1 MTGALCR
8 LLRMV
13 KISIGIAAV
22 YLWAMPSGT
31 GNQAPLEQQ
40 TPIVEIPPDTSAAR
54 DSTPH
59 ASSSP
64 LLPPDPTYTQIDS
77 VFQHA
82 LDLYGRRQWQ
92 AAKGYFD
99 TLAVCH
105 SARRWYARSHL
116 MAALCRMELHE
127 YASAADYLQKAM
139 PSYRLISDHLRF
151 LPATCRMSQ
160 EEYGKALYSYELL
173 MQKYPESALYGRA
186 LLGALRCR
194 LEKGH
199 AWRVHKQI
207 DSLEKAGFQ
216 EDARFSG
223 MYKDLLWIQANACRK
238 LKRYRSEARILSH
251 LLLDG
256 SAIGIHDSCRSRLR
270 QLRERGITREP
281 RGKNAFK
288 AYIVGLRRI
297 QAYPEVIDLIEQ
309 RRRQGNLAPGDPY
322 SDWLAFNTAYAH
334 YRMQHYKRADSLFR
348 KTAEQTGDAETARK
362 CRWYVA
368 RCRLRAGQT
377 EAAIA
382 VFQSIIAAFP
392 GSKYAR
398 LAPFEIVWTHC
409 HSREYQR
416 ALQAIETYQTSGR
429 LRGRYRRRVQWM
441 KALVTY
447 LNGEYA
453 DALPLFERLARTRTS
468 YRDEARYWAARCLG
482 RMKRIDEA
490 RERYEKMAETD
501 QFTWHRLAASQHLA
515 HLETTRPQPPILT
528 PAAPLSFSPTQGH
541 SSTANPATTH
551 EHGVNPPDTS
561 FLRAAG
567 RAGVHTPT
575 DTNVSMPIS
584 LQAGPHAAGDN
595 AAEEIR
601 DSSHRTGIC
610 PAANH
615 ADCFDERTMIPDSI
629 HGRSRPGALQEIC
642 ERLEREESGLVDDF
656 PSLKKA
662 IVWALLNERNRAG
675 LELKAFVARLS
686 MLDTMVLDTS
696 AFAEEKPPEE
706 TRRPVST
713 NDTAQ
718 SDSAIGIM
726 RLLASGREAVDE
738 VDTIEAKMDS
748 RKEDSLRTEVEIL
761 RRRKATAD
769 ALDYEQAM
777 LLTDFLTETG
787 CCYAAYTF
795 FGRYLRNAPE
805 EIVSREYRRRVLYP
819 LAHYHTVRH
828 LADSMGV
835 PLELVLAVMRTES
848 RFNPE
853 AVSPVGAR
861 GLMQIMPLTA
871 ERIARHIGDISPD
884 RRRLYDPRTNIR
896 YGIWYLKQLL
906 DKFDGSIP
914 LAVASYNGGPFN
926 VERWVAL
933 SDGRAWDEIIACM
946 KFSQTRHY
954 TRKVLL
960 TIAVYR
966 RLYADTFTSWNVA
979 RPAEFVVCEGIDW

>member
-1 MTGALCR
+1 MNGALCR

-31 GNQAPLEQQ
+31 GNQPPLEQQ
-40 TPIVEIPPDTSAAR
+40 TPIVEVPPDTSAAR
-54 DSTPH
+54 DSAPH

-64 LLPPDPTYTQIDS
+64 ILPPDPTYDQIAGL
-77 VFQHA
+77 FQHA

-92 AAKGYFD
+92 AAKEYFD
-99 TLAVCH
+99 TLAVSH
-105 SARRWYARSHL
+105 SARRFYARSHL
-116 MAALCRMELHE
+116 MAALCRMELRE
-127 YASAADYLQKAM
+127 YAAAAEFIRKAM
-139 PSYRLISDHLRF
+139 PSYHLIGDHLRF
-151 LPATCRMSQ
+151 LLATCRMSRK
-160 EEYGKALYSYELL
+160 EYGKALYSYELL
-173 MQKYPESALYGRA
+173 IKEYPESALSGRA

-194 LEKGH
+194 LEQGH

-207 DSLEKAGFQ
+207 DSLEEAGIE
-216 EDARFSG
+216 EDFRFSG
-223 MYKDLLWIQANACRK
+223 MYTDFLWLKANACRR
-238 LKRYRSEARILSH
+238 LKRHRTEVRILSH

-256 SAIGIHDSCRSRLR
+256 SAIGIHDTCRGRLR
-270 QLRERGITREP
+270 ELREQGITPEP
-281 RGKNAFK
+281 RGRDAFK
-288 AYIVGLRRI
+288 EYILRLRRI
-297 QAYPEVIDLIEQ
+297 QAYTTVLELIDQ
-309 RRRQGNLAPGDPY
+309 RRSKENVAPG
-322 SDWLAFNTAYAH
+322 SACGDWLAFNAAYAH
-334 YRMQHYKRADSLFR
+334 YRMQHYDRADSLFR
-348 KTAEQTGDAETARK
+348 ETAERTGEAETARK

-377 EAAIA
+377 DAAVA
-382 VFQSIIAAFP
+382 AYQRIIAESP

-398 LAPFEIVWTHC
+398 LAPFEIVWAHC

-416 ALQAIETYQTSGR
+416 ALQAIETYETSGQP
-429 LRGRYRRRVQWM
+429 RGRYRRRMQWM

-447 LNGEYA
+447 LNGAYA
-453 DALPLFERLARTRTS
+453 DALPLFERLARTRSS

-482 RMKRIDEA
+482 GMKRIEEA
-490 RERYEKMAETD
+490 RERYEQLAEED
-501 QFTWHRLAASQHLA
+501 YFTWHRLAASQHRA
-515 HLETTRPQPPILT
+515 HLETPRAQPET
-528 PAAPLSFSPTQGH
+528 PAAPTPLCLSPKQEL
-541 SSTANPATTH
+541 SSTAGAVTTLEHPATH
-551 EHGVNPPDTS
+551 PDTS
-561 FLRAAG
+561 FL
-567 RAGVHTPT
+567 
-575 DTNVSMPIS
+575 
-584 LQAGPHAAGDN
+584 HAAP
-595 AAEEIR
+595 E
-601 DSSHRTGIC
+601 TGAHTL
-610 PAANH
+610 PAANAYKSISLHRGPPAVREGRPERRPETGRRSDTRSGADH

-629 HGRSRPGALQEIC
+629 HGAGDGTRLRELC
-642 ERLEREESGLVDDF
+642 RRLEREESGLVDDF

-675 LELKAFVARLS
+675 LELKTFVGRLS
-686 MLDTMVLDTS
+686 ILDTMVLDTCS
-696 AFAEEKPPEE
+696 PVEDKKPEE

-726 RLLASGREAVDE
+726 RLLASGEEPVDDGDTVKADAEKSTKDSARAEAE
-738 VDTIEAKMDS
+738 
-748 RKEDSLRTEVEIL
+748 LL
-761 RRRKATAD
+761 RRRKAAAD
-769 ALDYEQAM
+769 GLDYDQAV

-787 CCYAAYTF
+787 CCYEAYRF
-795 FGRYLRNAPE
+795 FRRYLMDAPE
-805 EIVSREYRRRVLYP
+805 TVVSRDYRRRVFYP
-819 LAHYHTVRH
+819 LAYYRPVRH

-853 AVSPVGAR
+853 AISPVGAT

-871 ERIARHIGDISPD
+871 ERIARHIGDTSPD
-884 RRRLYDPRTNIR
+884 RCRLYDPYTNIR

-906 DKFDGSIP
+906 EKFDGSIP

-933 SDGRAWDEIIACM
+933 SDGMAWDEIIACM

-966 RLYADTFTSWNVA
+966 RLYADRFTSWNVA
-979 RPAEFVVCEGIDW
+979 RPAEIVVCEGINW